1 MKNYIYHKLYLR
13 NHKAYDHDRKA
24 YDHDFW
30 FTCV

>member
-1 MKNYIYHKLYLR
+1 MKNYIYRKLYLR
-13 NHKAYDHDRKA
+13 KPYDHDRKA